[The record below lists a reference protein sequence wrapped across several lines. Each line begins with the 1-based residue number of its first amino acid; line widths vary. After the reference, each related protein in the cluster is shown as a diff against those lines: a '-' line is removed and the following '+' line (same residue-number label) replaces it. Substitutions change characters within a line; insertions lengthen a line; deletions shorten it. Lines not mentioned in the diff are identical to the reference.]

1 MGPFTVRHSGNV
13 RAARSQV
20 WSFRVFVNGRGF
32 EIRRDALMVFD
43 EEKESFRWSTCPGT
57 RRHTLRLFP
66 TDSAVLPLLL
76 LFCKHSSHLVVF
88 PAPCTHQSAVRSTD
102 CKLFINLV
110 SVRLMTQV
118 CLARLHQ
125 CYRCLKNFLFLNFFF
140 QQCKSPNTGCT
151 EAFPQLFHSILY
163 RV

>member
-20 WSFRVFVNGRGF
+20 WSFRVFVNDRGF
-32 EIRRDALMVFD
+32 EIRRYALMVFD

-66 TDSAVLPLLL
+66 ADSAVLPLLL

-102 CKLFINLV
+102 CKLCHANDS
-110 SVRLMTQV
+110 SVFGSFASVLP
-118 CLARLHQ
+118 LS
-125 CYRCLKNFLFLNFFF
+125 KEFSFFKFFF
-140 QQCKSPNTGCT
+140 PTVQDS
-151 EAFPQLFHSILY
+151 
-163 RV
+163 

>member
-20 WSFRVFVNGRGF
+20 WSFRVFVNERGF

-110 SVRLMTQV
+110 SVTHSSVFGSFASVLP
-118 CLARLHQ
+118 LS
-125 CYRCLKNFLFLNFFF
+125 KEFSFFKFFF
-140 QQCKSPNTGCT
+140 PTVQDS
-151 EAFPQLFHSILY
+151 
-163 RV
+163 